1 MGRFGGRNYGICILF
16 VVVGAILGGI
26 LGELLRGIEALQGVM
41 PYLVQT
47 YPIFEMQPATINL
60 YVIKLTIGF
69 SFVPNLMS
77 MLGIIAA
84 FFMFRRY

>member
-1 MGRFGGRNYGICILF
+1 
-16 VVVGAILGGI
+16 
-26 LGELLRGIEALQGVM
+26 M

-84 FFMFRRY
+84 FFMFRQLPMVHG